1 MSWEVRTMPSKTWS
15 FNRGIAAN
23 YLKRFWPLWGA
34 WLAGLLLAAVSLA
47 QAGIS
52 SFGPDSTYN
61 VWNFGVML
69 LNTSEL
75 FVMGTAGIA
84 VLAAMAMFHYL
95 YQPRGCG
102 MMHALP
108 LRRESLF
115 VTAFLT
121 GLVPLLC
128 AELLVTL
135 IGMAMTLPGHYALA
149 VSWLQWFGVLA
160 LGTVAFYGF
169 AVFCAMLTGHWL
181 VLPAV
186 YAVLNLTAVVVESTG
201 RDLLSL
207 FVYGMRI
214 PRGLKLGFLS
224 PLYQLAITLNC
235 KTIVAAAERIDGT
248 GAVNVYEVANGY
260 TLEGF
265 GWLTV
270 YAVAGLLLAAC
281 ALLLYRRR
289 RLETAGDVVAIAVLR
304 PVFKYCLSLGT
315 ALVFADLLLAMV
327 FHQPR
332 GGYGMAALV
341 LGLMLLGA
349 FIGYFAAKM
358 LMQKTLKVF
367 RARAFRGFAAVC
379 AVLCLFVGLN
389 EFDAFGYERRVP
401 AADEVDYITVL
412 NAKIDEPET
421 VSALIELHRAA
432 IADKARQ
439 ERGYR
444 EGALNVMTFELSYT
458 LKNGGTL
465 ERLYL
470 VCTNADE
477 LADPD
482 SLGWQLE
489 RCYNLPEFLRERV
502 TTAIP
507 VTAQHVQ
514 YATLDVQQP
523 RIDGAWQPSLSVT
536 LTGEEAEALYAE
548 GILPDAEALHIGH
561 RWYMDPDGSRGLD
574 ATTNVTLNM
583 LLVGDR
589 PEEHTWLDIP
599 VETVSENTIRWL
611 EENKGLTVVAME
623 ELATIQSPIALPGSQ
638 N

>member
-1 MSWEVRTMPSKTWS
+1 MPSKTWS

-23 YLKRFWPLWGA
+23 FLKRFWPLWGA

-47 QAGIS
+47 QTGIS

-61 VWNFGVML
+61 VWNFGVTL
-69 LNTSEL
+69 LSTSEL
-75 FVMGTAGIA
+75 FAMGTAGIG
-84 VLAAMAMFHYL
+84 VLTAMAMFHYL
-95 YQPRGCG
+95 YQPRESG
-102 MMHALP
+102 MMHTLP

-115 VTAFLT
+115 LTVYLT
-121 GLVPLLC
+121 GLLPLLG

-135 IGMAMTLPGHYALA
+135 IGMLMTLPGRYALA

-214 PRGLKLGFLS
+214 PSGLKLGFLS
-224 PLYQLAITLNC
+224 PPYQLATKLSRHML
-235 KTIVAAAERIDGT
+235 TAPAERIDGT
-248 GAVNVYEVANGY
+248 GMLNVYEVANGY
-260 TLEGF
+260 TLEGY
-265 GWLTV
+265 GWLV
-270 YAVAGLLLAAC
+270 GYAVAGLLLAAC

-327 FHQPR
+327 FQQPR

-341 LGLMLLGA
+341 LGLMIVGA
-349 FIGYFAAKM
+349 FIGYFAAEM

-389 EFDAFGYERRVP
+389 ELDAFGYERRVP
-401 AADEVDYITVL
+401 DANEVDYITVL

-421 VSALIELHRAA
+421 VEALIELHRAA

-439 ERGYR
+439 ERGWA

-465 ERLYL
+465 ERLYS
-470 VCTNADE
+470 VFTNADE

-502 TTAIP
+502 TLSFP
-507 VTAQHVQ
+507 VTARSVQ

-523 RIDGAWQPSLSVT
+523 RIDGDWQPSQSVT
-536 LTGEEAEALYAE
+536 LTGEEAAALYAE

-561 RWYMDPDGSRGLD
+561 RWYMDPDGSRATA

-583 LLVGDR
+583 LLVGDTS
-589 PEEHTWLDIP
+589 EEHAWLDIP
-599 VETVSENTIRWL
+599 VETDSRNTIRWL
-611 EENKGLTVVAME
+611 EENKGITVVPIS
-623 ELATIQSPIALPGSQ
+623 ELNGDEANPSPIAVHR
-638 N
+638 